1 MPLYGEAAL
10 VGDPDMTRRS
20 VLMISKLYGISGATE
35 KRISYLTEQAG
46 SADGRFFLTLIS
58 ELADVWTERADA
70 EKNVT
75 KKASY
80 MRTAYKQYM
89 TLKHEGSAS
98 AHTLDRLAYISE
110 TLGDYDAAADFVSE
124 LTRNYPEDYRGF
136 KRKAFLEAAIEEER
150 QESERTYDEF
160 RDAYNRAN
168 ALFSSSGNLADDE
181 MLKLR
186 ELHEKLR
193 KGGWFG

>member
-1 MPLYGEAAL
+1 
-10 VGDPDMTRRS
+10 
-20 VLMISKLYGISGATE
+20 MISKLYGISGETE
-35 KRISYLTEQAG
+35 KRISFLTERVG
-46 SADGRFFLTLIS
+46 SAEGRFYLTLIS
-58 ELADVWTERADA
+58 ELADVWTERAEA

-75 KKASY
+75 KKA
-80 MRTAYKQYM
+80 AYLKNAYEQYM
-89 TLKHEGSAS
+89 TLKKEGSAS

-110 TLGDYDAAADFVSE
+110 TLGDYSAASDFISE
-124 LTRNYPEDYRGF
+124 LTKNYPDDYRGF

-160 RDAYNRAN
+160 RDAYNRAY

>member
-1 MPLYGEAAL
+1 MKHPPIEIS
-10 VGDPDMTRRS
+10 RRAKIFS
-20 VLMISKLYGISGATE
+20 P
-35 KRISYLTEQAG
+35 
-46 SADGRFFLTLIS
+46 
-58 ELADVWTERADA
+58 
-70 EKNVT
+70 
-75 KKASY
+75 
-80 MRTAYKQYM
+80 
-89 TLKHEGSAS
+89 
-98 AHTLDRLAYISE
+98 
-110 TLGDYDAAADFVSE
+110 YDALKGFSDAVAAKDVRYIDRPV
-124 LTRNYPEDYRGF
+124 LP
-136 KRKAFLEAAIEEER
+136 EEER

>member
-1 MPLYGEAAL
+1 MPLYGEAAE

-20 VLMISKLYGISGATE
+20 VLMISKLYGISGETE
-35 KRISYLTEQAG
+35 KRINFLTEQAE
-46 SADGRFFLTLIS
+46 SADGRFYLMLIS
-58 ELADVWTERADA
+58 ELADVWTERAEA

-80 MRTAYKQYM
+80 LKNAYEQYM
-89 TLKHEGSAS
+89 TLKKEGSAS

-110 TLGDYDAAADFVSE
+110 TLGDYSAAADFISE
-124 LTRNYPEDYRGF
+124 LTKNYPDDYRGF

-160 RDAYNRAN
+160 RDAYNRAY

>member
-1 MPLYGEAAL
+1 
-10 VGDPDMTRRS
+10 
-20 VLMISKLYGISGATE
+20 
-35 KRISYLTEQAG
+35 
-46 SADGRFFLTLIS
+46 
-58 ELADVWTERADA
+58 
-70 EKNVT
+70 
-75 KKASY
+75 
-80 MRTAYKQYM
+80 M
-89 TLKHEGSAS
+89 TLKKEGSAS

-110 TLGDYDAAADFVSE
+110 TLGDYSAASDFISE
-124 LTRNYPEDYRGF
+124 LTKNYPDDYRGF

>member
-1 MPLYGEAAL
+1 
-10 VGDPDMTRRS
+10 
-20 VLMISKLYGISGATE
+20 MISKLYGISGETE
-35 KRISYLTEQAG
+35 KRIAFLTEQAG
-46 SADGRFFLTLIS
+46 SADGRFYITLVS
-58 ELADVWTERADA
+58 ELADVWTERAEA
-70 EKNVT
+70 EKDVT

-80 MRTAYKQYM
+80 LKNAYDGYM
-89 TLKHEGSAS
+89 TLKKEGSAS
-98 AHTLDRLAYISE
+98 VHTLDMLAYISE
-110 TLGDYDAAADFVSE
+110 TLGDYGEAADFVSE
-124 LTRNYPEDYRGF
+124 LTRNYPDDYRGY